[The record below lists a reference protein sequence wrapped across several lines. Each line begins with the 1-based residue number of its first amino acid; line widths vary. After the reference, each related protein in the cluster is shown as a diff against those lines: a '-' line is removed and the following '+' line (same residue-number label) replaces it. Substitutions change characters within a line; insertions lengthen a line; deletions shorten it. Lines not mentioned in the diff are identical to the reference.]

1 MAAPM
6 SHRTIACVMEQ
17 TLGNITHY
25 FNLRGHENVL
35 LGCTLRW
42 LPIEYRAGRLP
53 WTINGSWD
61 ARRELRGVLGD
72 VDAIFVHTPTLA
84 PLLVDLFRRKPTIL
98 SADGTPLNKR
108 AMRLAYGLK
117 PEKSGVEHSKR
128 LVYRE
133 VFARAQGFV
142 AWSNWTKQSFVD
154 DYGCREEDV
163 AVIPPGIDVNR
174 FWCGERNHELPR
186 ILFVGGDFYRKGGA
200 LLLKVFRERLRTRA
214 ELIVVTRNDIPEE
227 PGLRVYRNV
236 EPNSQR
242 LLELY
247 READIFALPTTAD
260 CYSLAC
266 MEALASGLPVVATNV
281 GGIPDILQENKT
293 GHLVYPNDAGAF
305 GDALETLVNDPARRR
320 AMGAASRQDA
330 LDRFDCRDNA
340 RKLFEFVCAR
350 C

>member
-1 MAAPM
+1 MRQ
-6 SHRTIACVMEQ
+6 RTIACVMEQ

-25 FNLRGHENVL
+25 FNLRSHESVVG
-35 LGCTLRW
+35 GCTPRW
-42 LPIEYRAGRLP
+42 LPIEYRSGKLP

-61 ARRELRGVLGD
+61 ARKALQRVLD
-72 VDAIFVHTPTLA
+72 QVDGIFIHTPTLSSLSA
-84 PLLVDLFRRKPTIL
+84 DLFRRKPTIL

-117 PEKSGVEHSKR
+117 PERRAVEIAKQ
-128 LVYRE
+128 LTYRN

-142 AWSNWTKQSFVD
+142 AWSHWTKRSFVD

-163 AVIPPGIDVNR
+163 AVIPPGIDVES
-174 FWCGERNHELPR
+174 FWCGEREHELPR
-186 ILFVGGDFYRKGGA
+186 ILFVGGDFHRKGGP
-200 LLLKVFRERLRTRA
+200 LLLKIFRERLRNKA
-214 ELIVVTRNDIPEE
+214 ELILVTRDDIPEE
-227 PGLRVYRNV
+227 PGLRVCRNV
-236 EPNSQR
+236 QPNSAR
-242 LLELY
+242 LFELY

-281 GGIPDILQENKT
+281 GGIPDILLAGKT
-293 GHLVYPNDAGAF
+293 GYVIAPDDAEAF
-305 GDALETLVNDPARRR
+305 GDALETLVVEPARCR
-320 AMGAASRQDA
+320 AMGVAGRQDA
-330 LDRFDCRDNA
+330 LDRFDSRDNA